1 MADNPISTHAVS
13 SFGSYL
19 ADSPGL
25 FRENGFTKQF
35 TLATSGANGSMVAI
49 CSATGAEDVT
59 QFQAV
64 LAPLGPGDSLNI
76 FSFNAACASNTD
88 PMMVALKPGSKV
100 DDATNDQLMVASAN
114 RNGPWFQHF
123 ELPIRID
130 GPETGTKDV
139 YIKIITKGAT
149 AGSLHKYN
157 RVNLGI
163 IEYRRPG
170 V

>member
-1 MADNPISTHAVS
+1 MPPVS
-13 SFGSYL
+13 PGQPSSYGGTFS
-19 ADSPGL
+19 DSPGL
-25 FRENGFTKQF
+25 FRENGFTKQY
-35 TLATSGANGSMVAI
+35 TVAASAVTNTMLAI
-49 CSATGAEDVT
+49 CSANAAQDVT

-64 LAPLGPGDSLNI
+64 LAPLGKGDSISI
-76 FSFNAACASNTD
+76 FSVSLANASNTD
-88 PMMVALKPGSKV
+88 PMLIAIKVGSKG
-100 DDATNDQLMVASAN
+100 DDATNPQLMVGSAN

-130 GPETGTKDV
+130 GPDTGTQDV
-139 YIKIITKGAT
+139 YLKILDQGAT
-149 AGSLHKYN
+149 AGSLNKYS

>member
-1 MADNPISTHAVS
+1 MPPVS
-13 SFGSYL
+13 PGQPSSYGGTF

-25 FRENGFTKQF
+25 FRENGFTKQY
-35 TLATSGANGSMVAI
+35 TVATSAVNGTMLAV
-49 CSATGAEDVT
+49 CSGSAAQDVT

-64 LAPLGPGDSLNI
+64 LAPLGKGDSLTI
-76 FSFNAACASNTD
+76 FSINGACASNSD
-88 PMMVALKPGSKV
+88 PMIISLKPGSKG
-100 DDATNDQLMVASAN
+100 DDATNNQLMVASAN

-123 ELPIRID
+123 ELPIQIH
-130 GPETGTKDV
+130 GPDSGTLDV
-139 YIKIITKGAT
+139 YIKIMDRGAT
-149 AGSLHKYN
+149 AGNLHKYN